1 MSEYKNVGDTVARH
15 FRENSEKNK
24 REAEINNAGLHCPE
38 CDAPPGPNC
47 PDCGPKSSQNDAHS
61 VSRNLVEGR
70 RGEWMHTSLGGR
82 FFPADPRPEE
92 VFISDIANGLALD
105 CRYGGQGR
113 VDRFYSVAEHSVHMA
128 MAADRMEW
136 PAEACLATL
145 LHDAA
150 EAYCNDLPWPVKD
163 AVGEGYQ
170 RVEKAIQEA
179 IWLYR
184 RIYGL
189 NYYRLLYAGAIKHLD
204 RRMIP
209 MEKRAIMRHQQ
220 PWSHDQYEPIDGV
233 VIWCLDPPH
242 AKEKFLDEYET
253 ICHRLS
259 IKMEEGIEL

>member
-1 MSEYKNVGDTVARH
+1 M
-15 FRENSEKNK
+15 
-24 REAEINNAGLHCPE
+24 
-38 CDAPPGPNC
+38 
-47 PDCGPKSSQNDAHS
+47 NDVHS

-128 MAADRMEW
+128 SAGARLGW
-136 PAEACLATL
+136 RGEACLATL

-163 AVGEGYQ
+163 AVGEAYWGLEY
-170 RVEKAIQEA
+170 AIQNV
-179 IWLYR
+179 IWKK
-184 RIYGL
+184 YGL
-189 NYYRLLYAGAIKHLD
+189 IYWSHIHAKGIKDLD

-209 MEKRAIMRHQQ
+209 IEKNAIMRYQQ
-220 PWSHDQYEPIDGV
+220 PWSHDQYKPIDGV

-242 AKEKFLDEYET
+242 AKQKFIDEYEA
-253 ICHRLS
+253 ICHRL
-259 IKMEEGIEL
+259 GIEPEKGIEI